1 MTIRLYSAS
10 LALGAL
16 SASSPPAFAQTDSS
30 RAGEYVWGAEV
41 NTFRPCGSD
50 SVFWVLA
57 SPELLDEL
65 RTAHGTLTTKPYEP
79 IYVRV
84 HGGRSSEKP
93 DGFAEQYNG
102 YFRITA
108 VLEARRERP
117 GKCRR

>member
-1 MTIRLYSAS
+1 VKIPFYSAS

-16 SASSPPAFAQTDSS
+16 LASRPPAFAQTNSS

-41 NTFRPCGSD
+41 STFRPCGSD

-57 SPELLDEL
+57 SPQLLDKL

-84 HGGRSSEKP
+84 RGARSPEKR
-93 DGFAEQYNG
+93 DGFAEEYNG

-108 VLEARRERP
+108 VLETRRERP
-117 GKCRR
+117 GECRR